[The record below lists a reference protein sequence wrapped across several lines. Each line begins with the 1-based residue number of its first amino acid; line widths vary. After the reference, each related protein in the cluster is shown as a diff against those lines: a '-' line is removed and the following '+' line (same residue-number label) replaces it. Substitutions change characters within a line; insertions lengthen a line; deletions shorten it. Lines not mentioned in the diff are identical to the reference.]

1 MPGGALAGRVALVT
15 GSSSGIGRAI
25 ARRFA
30 AEGATVVCTDVR
42 EEPVEGGEPTHREL
56 GATYLPCDL
65 ADAAAVQRLVPD
77 AVAAH
82 GRLDVLVANA
92 ATYVSE
98 GLAGTT
104 AAQWDLVQ
112 AVNVRAPFLL
122 CRAAVAQFLAQP
134 APDGEVRGRI
144 VVVGSQHGVVTA
156 PGDLAYGV
164 SKAAVMHLARSV
176 ATEHAPDWVVCNT
189 VAPGKIV
196 TGKGGREDDPA
207 FQEQWRSRTPWPR
220 AGHPDDVAAAALF
233 LASDAASFTTGATLM
248 VDGGWS
254 AS

>member
-1 MPGGALAGRVALVT
+1 MPGALDGRVALVT

-25 ARRFA
+25 ALRFA
-30 AEGATVVCTDVR
+30 AEGARVVCTDVR
-42 EEPVEGGEPTHREL
+42 ADPVEGGEPTHERL
-56 GATYLPCDL
+56 GATWLRADL
-65 ADAAAVQRLVPD
+65 ADAAAAAALVPD

-82 GRLDVLVANA
+82 GRLDVLVNNA

-98 GLAGTT
+98 GLAGTS
-104 AAQWDLVQ
+104 AEQWDLVQ

-122 CRAAVAQFLAQP
+122 SQAAVAQFLAQP
-134 APDGEVRGRI
+134 APAGEVRGRI
-144 VVVGSQHGVVTA
+144 VMLGSQHGLVTA
-156 PGDLAYGV
+156 PGDIAYGV
-164 SKAAVMHLARSV
+164 SKAAIMHLARSI
-176 ATEHAPDWVVCNT
+176 ATEHAPDGIVCTT

-220 AGHPDDVAAAALF
+220 AGRPEDVAAAVAF
-233 LASDAASFTTGATLM
+233 LASDASSFTTGATLM